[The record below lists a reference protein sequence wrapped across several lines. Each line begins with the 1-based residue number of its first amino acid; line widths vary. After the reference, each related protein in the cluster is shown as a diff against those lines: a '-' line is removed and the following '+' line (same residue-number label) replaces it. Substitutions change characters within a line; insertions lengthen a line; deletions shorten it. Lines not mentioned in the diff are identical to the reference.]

1 MGNERSYKFTW
12 DWTPDEWAWS
22 PDAGRWRPEYGPPS
36 TCVAFEVTTSGLTP
50 IEAYDYWRETVFYG
64 FDADRNKSERAP
76 DFSARAS
83 GLLAARAE
91 FYTYQSDGISGRRT
105 RKQARADGNDDVTLG
120 SIFAGRRW
128 HRDDR
133 DSVVTSAVGNLFFYD
148 AARPSRVEW
157 EAHCGS
163 HLTLRRADVVEALG
177 QDVPPAG
184 LVADALSRSSL
195 SAQLGARMRLL
206 SDSLSILTRF
216 ERSLLLDGTVEL
228 ALAALQQAVCVT
240 KGGNSGQRESLFAA
254 ARRLI
259 DKNLED
265 PDLDAGRVAL
275 ALGCSRATLY
285 RAFSDHGLTI
295 YGYIRE
301 LRLQRVR
308 KLLGAAERVESIAD
322 LARASGFRDPSNFG
336 RVFRQRFGQSPRDAA
351 ASMRRHARDRSE
363 SL

>member
-1 MGNERSYKFTW
+1 MANERSYNFNW
-12 DWTPDEWAWS
+12 HWTPDEWAWS
-22 PDAGRWRPEYGPPS
+22 PDVGRWRPEYGSPS
-36 TCVAFEVTTSGLTP
+36 TCVAFDVTTSGLAP

-64 FDADRNKSERAP
+64 FDADRNSNGRAAG
-76 DFSARAS
+76 FSAHAS
-83 GLLAARAE
+83 GLLAPRAE
-91 FYTYQSDGISGRRT
+91 FYAYQSDGVSGRRT
-105 RKQARADGNDDVTLG
+105 QSQARADGNDDVTLG
-120 SIFAGRRW
+120 AIFAGRRR

-133 DSVVTSAVGNLFFYD
+133 DSVVSSAVGDLFFYD
-148 AARPSRVEW
+148 AARPSRVVW
-157 EAHCGS
+157 EAHRGS
-163 HLTLRRADVVEALG
+163 HLVLRRADVVEVLG

-184 LVADALSRSSL
+184 LVADALRRSSL
-195 SAQLGARMRLL
+195 SAHLGARMRLL
-206 SDSLSILTRF
+206 SDSLSHLTHL

-228 ALAALQQAVCVT
+228 ALAALQQAVCVA

-259 DKNLED
+259 DKNLDD

-295 YGYIRE
+295 YGYMRE

-308 KLLGAAERVESIAD
+308 KLLGAAERVESIAE

-336 RVFRQRFGQSPRDAA
+336 RVFRRRFGQSPREAA
-351 ASMRRHARDRSE
+351 TTSMRHARDRSE
-363 SL
+363 EP